1 MDDELKLEL
10 KEIKQAL
17 HLISIEIAKQTVDW
31 NHHVKR
37 TDLND
42 KRIDTLQRFMWLNLG
57 GLAVIQMLIVFVVKY
72 VK

>member
-1 MDDELKLEL
+1 MDPEIRKDLRDV
-10 KEIKQAL
+10 KEAILQMRVD
-17 HLISIEIAKQTVDW
+17 IAKQTVDW

-57 GLAVIQMLIVFVVKY
+57 GLAVIQFLLVMVMKFF
-72 VK
+72 